1 MENEKEIAGNENQ
14 VETATTEENESN
26 NNEIQQE
33 EQEVNEVKTFT
44 QEQVN
49 EFVRQRIERERNS
62 IYKRYGVNDR
72 NELDNLVGK
81 SQAYDIIKERFD
93 ELTNKNN
100 ELQKEFA
107 YLKNGVDPN
116 KKSDIEAYF
125 KGKELEINDENMA
138 NEIGTHP
145 EWKIKKTIEKISADR
160 EVQKKEKSEKEIA
173 KELFGF

>member
-14 VETATTEENESN
+14 VDTATTETPESN

-33 EQEVNEVKTFT
+33 QVDEVKTFT

-138 NEIGTHP
+138 NEINTHP

>member
-1 MENEKEIAGNENQ
+1 MEIEKEIAGNENE
-14 VETATTEENESN
+14 VETATTEETEPT
-26 NNEIQQE
+26 NNEVQQE
-33 EQEVNEVKTFT
+33 EQVNEVKTFT

-160 EVQKKEKSEKEIA
+160 EVQKKDKSEKEIA

>member
-14 VETATTEENESN
+14 VETATTEETESN

-33 EQEVNEVKTFT
+33 QVDEVKTFT

>member
-14 VETATTEENESN
+14 VETATTEPTESN

-33 EQEVNEVKTFT
+33 QVDEVKTFT

>member
-33 EQEVNEVKTFT
+33 EVNEVKTFT